1 MTTAHHLRLGLAGLL
16 LLAGVAQAGGEL
28 PVPQGA
34 KVAAESP
41 AQDKDRIYPLGA
53 LRKISGQL
61 RMEGRIESRGQLSS
75 TTWELP
81 RELDA
86 QSAFTAAREAL
97 QASGGYPLFWCQARD
112 CGENSL
118 WANEIF
124 RNASLSGSDEDQF
137 FILLRRSGADHD
149 TLVALYAITR
159 GNRRA
164 YLHVEQLE
172 ANAPLG
178 ELLPTPATVLRELRS
193 TGKLDYP
200 DLNAEPPAAWVEL
213 LARSLNLD
221 SSLRVSL
228 TGVQAP
234 VWLDRLSNAGVR
246 AARLEVGSQ
255 ADDGLHV
262 ELIR

>member
-1 MTTAHHLRLGLAGLL
+1 MTSAHHLRLGLAGLL

-178 ELLPTPATVLRELRS
+178 ELLPTPATGRCDSSCVFTAR
-193 TGKLDYP
+193 LDRRR
-200 DLNAEPPAAWVEL
+200 AAANRAASSASSKGSGPSAANVGSEAWSPRRTTASRPSRRTSRNTSSL
-213 LARSLNLD
+213 PSSRNHTARS
-221 SSLRVSL
+221 
-228 TGVQAP
+228 
-234 VWLDRLSNAGVR
+234 
-246 AARLEVGSQ
+246 
-255 ADDGLHV
+255 
-262 ELIR
+262 